1 MPAMRR
7 IALPDAFPHHYGV
20 QEEQFELYGLTPEQ
34 IAATAAA
41 GLKAKDLVA

>member
-1 MPAMRR
+1 MRR

-20 QEEQFELYGLTPEQ
+20 QEQQFELYGLAPEQ
-34 IAATAAA
+34 IAATAAT